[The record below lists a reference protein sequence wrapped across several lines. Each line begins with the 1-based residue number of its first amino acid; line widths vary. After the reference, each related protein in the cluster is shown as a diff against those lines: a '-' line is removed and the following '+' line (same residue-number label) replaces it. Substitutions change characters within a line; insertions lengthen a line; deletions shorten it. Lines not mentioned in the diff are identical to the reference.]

1 MKSNNTSQFL
11 DFKTVKNIR
20 DLGGIRTKNGSF
32 IKYKCLLRSAD
43 LSNLSIEELNR
54 LKTEYNLKTVIDFR
68 SSHSYFKKKDK
79 LDESITFKHYFVLD
93 YLEKNQFTMDFGYP
107 YDKFFMK
114 IYEDFATKKKS
125 HKAYRGFFDYLLAND
140 DGAILWHC
148 TSGKDRTG
156 IATILLLKILGC
168 DDETLY
174 AEHEKTNEFA
184 ITQLN
189 DYLQKHPSINVI
201 EKNYRECQ
209 FIAKRSFL
217 EHFFHIVNKNY
228 GGLDNFISNIIGIT
242 NKEKDILK
250 KRYLYK

>member
-93 YLEKNQFTMDFGYP
+93 YLEKNQFTTDFGYP
-107 YDKFFMK
+107 YDRFFMK

-125 HKAYRGFFDYLLAND
+125 FKAYRGFFDYLLAND

-184 ITQLN
+184 ITELN
-189 DYLQKHPSINVI
+189 NYLNSHPNTNVI
-201 EKNYRECQ
+201 ERNYRECQ
-209 FIAKRSFL
+209 FIAKRAFL
-217 EHFFHIVNKNY
+217 EHFFDVVNKKY
-228 GGLDNFISNIIGIT
+228 GGLDNFISNTIGVT
-242 NKEKDILK
+242 DKERNILK
-250 KRYLYK
+250 KRYLSK